1 MARIYEI
8 DGIAP
13 RVHPTAFV
21 HPDAVLI
28 GNVAVGPDCYI
39 APLASLRGDFGE
51 IRIEAGANI
60 QDACVVHCFPG
71 TTTVVEED
79 GHVGHGSVLHGCRIG
94 RGALIGMKSVIMD
107 GATIGELAFVG
118 ANSFVKSGY
127 EVTARHLAV
136 GSPARIQR
144 ELTEEELSWKANGT
158 RLYQELSRRSRES
171 LRETEPRS
179 WDETDSGPGDLRV
192 FDAVVSGGTPAH
204 VPLQQHRAATST
216 TPPATSGEKK

>member
-1 MARIYEI
+1 MARFYEI

-13 RVHPTAFV
+13 RVHPTAFI

-28 GNVAVGPDCYI
+28 GNVSVGPGCYI

-60 QDACVVHCFPG
+60 QDGCVVHCFPG
-71 TTTVVEED
+71 TSTVVEED

-118 ANSFVKSGY
+118 ANSFVKSGDQ
-127 EVTARHLAV
+127 VTARHLAV
-136 GSPARIQR
+136 GSPARVQR
-144 ELTEEELSWKANGT
+144 ELTEQELSWKANGT
-158 RLYQELSRRSRES
+158 RLYQELADRSRQT
-171 LRETEPRS
+171 LRETEARE
-179 WDETDSGPGDLRV
+179 WTAAESGTGDRQV
-192 FDAVVSGGTPAH
+192 FDAVVTGGTPAH
-204 VPLQQHRAATST
+204 VPLQQHRAGTSSA
-216 TPPATSGEKK
+216 ATSGEKN